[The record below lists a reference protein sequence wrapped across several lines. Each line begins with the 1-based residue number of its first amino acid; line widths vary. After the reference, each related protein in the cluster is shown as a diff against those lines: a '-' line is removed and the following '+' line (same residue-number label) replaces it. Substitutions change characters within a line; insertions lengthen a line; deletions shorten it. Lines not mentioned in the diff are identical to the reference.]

1 MKLKLDKIALKK
13 LINNYWGEKI
23 LKRSK
28 TFYLD
33 RTILVKE

>member
-1 MKLKLDKIALKK
+1 MKLKLDKIVLKK
-13 LINNYWGEKI
+13 LISKYLEEKI

-33 RTILVKE
+33 KIILVKE